1 MKTIFSFIVPGHL
14 IKIRFVHQDDEEYS
28 AIRKARRPGRGP
40 SAREDMLK
48 MKIQALEKEQQKGF
62 CKISLAPYSNFHC

>member
-1 MKTIFSFIVPGHL
+1 MKLVNNVFLKADHAL
-14 IKIRFVHQDDEEYS
+14 RFVHQDDEEYK
-28 AIRKARRPGRGP
+28 AITKARRPGRGP

-62 CKISLAPYSNFHC
+62 CKLHYALESYYHC